1 MKEPK
6 GLKEVH
12 RIMEKIYEEEKVL
25 TADQRVKKIR
35 EESDRFVKEQK
46 LSLKRVKA
54 KELKSLSGR
63 LESEGQTENQT

>member
-6 GLKEVH
+6 GLKEIH
-12 RIMEKIYEEEKVL
+12 EIMEKIYEEEKVL
-25 TADQRVKKIR
+25 TADQRVTKIR
-35 EESDRFVKEQK
+35 EESDRFVMERK
-46 LSLKRVKA
+46 LSLKRVKT